1 MEMRS
6 LYNKDTAPVE
16 KIPEFTTTEKAAN
29 RQNFTANYVKLTD
42 MTKFKK
48 IIESTETLQPILNDH
63 DGKQGKGKYPL
74 RELKESGQMIVG
86 LQQHLDEQVGFVSKV
101 GGTHLSDNVYF
112 RKKKYDEMDVV
123 CFDRDKF
130 LRNLHKNDVEDSV
143 IIYNLERKASRE
155 NFDKVI
161 KNAEKRE
168 IEEEFTRL
176 CINRL
181 SKVQNH
187 ASLLGAKESH

>member
-1 MEMRS
+1 MKTVKYMDTMKEEIQKIVQKSAVGADRQKREDLSNPTTTYFLHRNLMEMRS

-29 RQNFTANYVKLTD
+29 RQNFTANYDKLTD

-86 LQQHLDEQVGFVSKV
+86 LQQHLDE
-101 GGTHLSDNVYF
+101 
-112 RKKKYDEMDVV
+112 
-123 CFDRDKF
+123 
-130 LRNLHKNDVEDSV
+130 
-143 IIYNLERKASRE
+143 
-155 NFDKVI
+155 
-161 KNAEKRE
+161 
-168 IEEEFTRL
+168 
-176 CINRL
+176 
-181 SKVQNH
+181 
-187 ASLLGAKESH
+187 